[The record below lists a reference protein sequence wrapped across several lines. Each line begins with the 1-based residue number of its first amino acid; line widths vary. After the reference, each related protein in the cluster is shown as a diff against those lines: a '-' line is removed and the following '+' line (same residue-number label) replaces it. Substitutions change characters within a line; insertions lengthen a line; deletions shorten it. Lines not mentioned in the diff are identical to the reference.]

1 VRITV
6 VFLAAILLVACGEKQ
21 QSKAGWNYRPPR
33 GAYEALLSYDF
44 ADAGQT
50 RFTGMCNG
58 DPTFSMAG
66 GDWQFLAP
74 QFTLT
79 VDDQSWTLPTMQG
92 EHGHYLV
99 VDRYAQAQAI
109 AHAKQRIVFQV
120 GNWRRE
126 VQPGAPLSQFVRD
139 CGEG

>member
-1 VRITV
+1 VRIAV
-6 VFLAAILLVACGEKQ
+6 VLFAAILVVACSEKQ
-21 QSKAGWNYRPPR
+21 KSKPGWDYRPAH

-50 RFTGMCNG
+50 RFTGVCEG
-58 DPTFSMAG
+58 EPTFSIAG

-79 VDDQSWTLPTMQG
+79 VDDHSWTLPTMQS
-92 EHGHYLV
+92 EHGHYLP
-99 VDRYAQAQAI
+99 VDRYAEEQAI
-109 AHAKQRIVFQV
+109 AHAKQRIIFQV

-126 VQPGAPLSQFVRD
+126 IQPSTALNQFVRD
-139 CGEG
+139 CG